1 MAMVCAR
8 LKRIESKTDRERK
21 NRGGDKTEMMV
32 EIACWCEKEALLDNI
47 CTDSSPFVCGAF
59 APFKWSISSSQGEG
73 LFLPLGPSNFSA
85 AQRSKTWL
93 DGRLAVS

>member
-1 MAMVCAR
+1 M
-8 LKRIESKTDRERK
+8 KRIESKTDRERK

-59 APFKWSISSSQGEG
+59 APFKWSISSSQRQGAFSCVG
-73 LFLPLGPSNFSA
+73 AFKLLGCIAEQN
-85 AQRSKTWL
+85 
-93 DGRLAVS
+93 LAWWASCCVINI